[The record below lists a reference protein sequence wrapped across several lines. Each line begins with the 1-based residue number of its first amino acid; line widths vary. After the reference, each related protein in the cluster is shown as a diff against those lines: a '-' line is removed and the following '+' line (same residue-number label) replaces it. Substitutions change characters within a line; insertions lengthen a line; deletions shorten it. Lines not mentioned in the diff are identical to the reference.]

1 MKFEFTERQVTE
13 LIQAMQCHTCNLDEE
28 VRNQSDPKSPSYHCT
43 GSENIRIMANELKV
57 SKNILGKLQGN
68 RDFF

>member
-1 MKFEFTERQVTE
+1 MKFEFTERQVKE
-13 LIQAMQCHTCNLDEE
+13 LVQAMQCHTCNLDEE
-28 VRNQSDPKSPSYHCT
+28 VRNQRDPNSISYHCT
-43 GSENIRIMANELKV
+43 GKENIKIMANDLKV